1 MRKSIAI
8 LIGTMCAAAA
18 FLSALPF
25 PGQELPTPEL
35 PLLKTIDLPGN
46 AGWVDTGID
55 VVEGRE
61 LRFTAEGAIS
71 LQKGN
76 PEAECG
82 PDGYDMQ
89 GIQQPLPD
97 RNLGCVAG
105 KVSRVLSVRIDEKTG
120 EEFREEI
127 IRFFYIGREQTA
139 AMPIEGRLYLGVNED
154 VVKDNDGRFVVSIYG
169 RPEVQGP
176 VD

>member
-8 LIGTMCAAAA
+8 LIGAICAAAA
-18 FLSALPF
+18 FLPAIPPPEQERQITELPF
-25 PGQELPTPEL
+25 
-35 PLLKTIDLPGN
+35 LKKLDIPGN
-46 AGWVDTGID
+46 AGWVDTGIE

-61 LRFTAEGAIS
+61 FRFTAEGEIS

-82 PDGYDMQ
+82 PDGYDMR

-105 KVSRVLSVRIDEKTG
+105 KVSRVVSVRIDEKTG
-120 EEFREEI
+120 EEFREEL
-127 IRFFYIGREQTA
+127 IRYFYIGREQTA
-139 AMPIEGRLYLGVNED
+139 AMPIGGRLYLGVNED
-154 VVKDNDGRFVVSIYG
+154 VVKDNDGQFIVSIYG
-169 RPEVQGP
+169 RPEAP
-176 VD
+176 IPAD